1 MVPVRSITA
10 FTVIVGL
17 MLMGTLPVHGETPWK
32 DIKIPNK
39 LGFGLSLYNQNQ
51 PYQIKSLELGVGGID
66 GSTLTELPV
75 QNSTTS
81 THFRVDYWVLPFLN
95 VFGLVGNIDSA
106 TNVDL
111 KDFDIGLPV
120 GFDDLKINNDGTVYG
135 AGLVLAVGGKRWFG
149 ALAYDYTETE
159 LSVTTSSVNAQ
170 IITPK
175 IGLHFDGGAVWIGA
189 MHQNIEEVHEGT
201 YDLPFLGAI
210 PYRVVLEA
218 KQPWNYTIGGTA
230 GLTKHLVL
238 MLQGGFGDRK
248 SALVTLEYRI
258 F

>member
-1 MVPVRSITA
+1 MPPRTYVTSILVIGVLLLITA
-10 FTVIVGL
+10 PG
-17 MLMGTLPVHGETPWK
+17 HAEAPWK
-32 DIKIPNK
+32 DIEIPNK
-39 LGFGLSLYNQNQ
+39 LGFGLTIYNQSQ

-66 GSTLTELPV
+66 GSTLTDLPV
-75 QNSTTS
+75 ENSTTS

-95 VFGLVGNIDSA
+95 VFGLVGQIDSA

-111 KDFDIGLPV
+111 EGFDIGLPV

-159 LSVTTSSVNAQ
+159 LSVTTSSVSAQ

-189 MHQNIEEVHEGT
+189 MHQNVEEIHEGI

-218 KQPWNYTIGGTA
+218 RQPWNYTIGGVA

-238 MLQGGFGDRK
+238 ILQGGFGDRT

>member
-1 MVPVRSITA
+1 MTA
-10 FTVIVGL
+10 RAAVTSVLVIGFL
-17 MLMGTLPVHGETPWK
+17 LLGAAPGSAETPWK

-39 LGFGLSLYNQNQ
+39 LGFGLTIYNQSQ
-51 PYQIKSLELGVGGID
+51 PYQIKSLELGVPGID

-75 QNSTTS
+75 ENSTTS
-81 THFRVDYWVLPFLN
+81 THFRVDYWLLPFLN
-95 VFGLVGNIDSA
+95 VFGLIGQIDSA
-106 TNVDL
+106 TDVDL
-111 KDFDIGLPV
+111 KGFDIGLP
-120 GFDDLKINNDGTVYG
+120 GGIDDLAITNDGTVYG
-135 AGLVLAVGGKRWFG
+135 AGLVLAVGGKHWFG

-170 IITPK
+170 ILTPK
-175 IGLHFDGGAVWIGA
+175 IGLHFEGGAVWIGA
-189 MHQNIEEVHEGT
+189 MHQDIEEIHEGT
-201 YDLPFLGAI
+201 YELPFLGAV

-218 KQPWNYTIGGTA
+218 RQPWNYTIGGTA

-238 MLQGGFGDRK
+238 ILQGGFGDRS